1 MINKKLEKELRK
13 FMQSKGVGKE
23 NIREILGD
31 LREKID
37 EHEKETKYNK
47 RGKEVGVGYGTSCFC
62 VETKDGRRPIEF

>member
-23 NIREILGD
+23 NITEILGD
-31 LREKID
+31 LREKIG

-47 RGKEVGVGYGTSCFC
+47 RGKEINVGYGTSCFSI
-62 VETKDGRRPIEF
+62 VDASGKRHIEF